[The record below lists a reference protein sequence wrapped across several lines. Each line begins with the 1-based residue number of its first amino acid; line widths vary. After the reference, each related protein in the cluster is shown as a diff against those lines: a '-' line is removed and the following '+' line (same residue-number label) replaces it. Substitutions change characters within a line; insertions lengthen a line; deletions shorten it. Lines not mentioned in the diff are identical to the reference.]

1 MKTTSLHGESLCPC
15 ECCHVWTKGN
25 RSIRSNHK
33 RDFWAWWLK
42 HPSELQILW
51 FTSLWMPGLA
61 DLHSLAGPRGMT
73 FVIGGRRVGGNLSD
87 FLHYKKFQPKLYKE
101 SCSTF
106 FSEFPGVLWKVSIS
120 PNVLLISPYARM
132 FKRLCFK
139 SVLQH
144 CFIITSN

>member
-1 MKTTSLHGESLCPC
+1 MKTTSLHGESLWPC

-33 RDFWAWWLK
+33 WDFWAWWLK